1 MQRVFELQHTLNRRM
16 TGLGRDIAGGRRP
29 GALLLLALVCLV
41 YGVVH
46 ALGPGH
52 GKTVSFSCCL
62 TERRSVL
69 RGMLFG
75 VFVAF
80 AQVLVAI
87 ILIFVLQYLLR
98 AVFYS
103 SFESFRRVMRLVSAG
118 LLAAIGAWLFLGSFG
133 LVPSFHREPGSKP
146 GGSSSGAMLHAA
158 LAVGMVPCPGAVII
172 MLFAMQ
178 MGIVHLGVLLALVFA
193 LGMSVTLSTPGVTR
207 TTPRA
212 LPWCWTTC
220 VSRNGGPVLH
230 ATANSGR
237 FFLEHHEVDSSLIH
251 IPEERSLHPV
261 RQLLGQELD
270 QADLAHMLKITDIA
284 INDPVLA
291 VALPAA
297 PSSFLSFEEGHGES
311 IENEQLRPGVPAGN
325 GPGGSGRR
333 LFFPSGGRPRRKRS
347 FRPGPP

>member
-1 MQRVFELQHTLNRRM
+1 MMKRPHTFFTVLLLVILCAAASGYAQNPFLSDGPEEAEEKEGKTSVRVTLRYPAFVRSFMQRVFELQRTLNRRM

-52 GKTVSFSCCL
+52 GKTVSFSYCL

-98 AVFYS
+98 TVFYS

-118 LLAAIGAWLFLGSFG
+118 LLAAIGTWLFLGSFG

-146 GGSSSGAMLHAA
+146 GVSSSGAMLPAA
-158 LAVGMVPCPGAVII
+158 LAIGMVPCPGAVII
-172 MLFAMQ
+172 MLFTMQ

-193 LGMSVTLSTPGVTR
+193 LGMSLTLSAVGLVT
-207 TTPRA
+207 
-212 LPWCWTTC
+212 
-220 VSRNGGPVLH
+220 VS
-230 ATANSGR
+230 
-237 FFLEHHEVDSSLIH
+237 
-251 IPEERSLHPV
+251 
-261 RQLLGQELD
+261 
-270 QADLAHMLKITDIA
+270 
-284 INDPVLA
+284 
-291 VALPAA
+291 
-297 PSSFLSFEEGHGES
+297 
-311 IENEQLRPGVPAGN
+311 AGN
-325 GPGGSGRR
+325 LLARR
-333 LFFPSGGRPRRKRS
+333 LRAEKAAGLFHAWTGRLGGILLVIVGALVILSSG
-347 FRPGPP
+347 